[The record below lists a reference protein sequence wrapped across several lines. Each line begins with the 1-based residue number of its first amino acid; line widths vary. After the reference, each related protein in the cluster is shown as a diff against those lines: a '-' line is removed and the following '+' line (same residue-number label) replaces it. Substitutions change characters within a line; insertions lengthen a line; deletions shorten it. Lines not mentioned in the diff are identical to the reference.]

1 VLQKGTTKTSK
12 QFTKWGSTLDHLKF
26 SKSPKP
32 PLAQRSKVF
41 TFVLAPK
48 PLGPN
53 NKKWP
58 NYLRHTLEKFEPK
71 PRPFDKV

>member
-1 VLQKGTTKTSK
+1 
-12 QFTKWGSTLDHLKF
+12 
-26 SKSPKP
+26 
-32 PLAQRSKVF
+32 VF

-53 NKKWP
+53 NKKWS

-71 PRPFDKV
+71 PRPLDKV